1 MGRLRG
7 AAWPRPAAQG
17 PTPAPPRRLQVWPG
31 SPPGTSPGARLAGE
45 GPGVTEAPIF
55 SWACGPPGGRR
66 ITASSAGGQRER
78 VSGGVPGPELGHAY
92 AMLEFQFSLPLRILR
107 EPVLAL
113 FPVPPPT
120 AGCVSLGHGREGG
133 GSWGWERCVWGEFG
147 KISGPP
153 SRRGK
158 LSLLS
163 LRGVSSL
170 VIPPPPSVSNNENFG
185 FGELGR
191 KPNRQPRKVIR

>member
-1 MGRLRG
+1 M
-7 AAWPRPAAQG
+7 
-17 PTPAPPRRLQVWPG
+17 
-31 SPPGTSPGARLAGE
+31 
-45 GPGVTEAPIF
+45 TEAPIF

-133 GSWGWERCVWGEFG
+133 GGVGAGKDAFGRVWKNLWTALETGE
-147 KISGPP
+147 
-153 SRRGK
+153 
-158 LSLLS
+158 
-163 LRGVSSL
+163 
-170 VIPPPPSVSNNENFG
+170 VIPSSP
-185 FGELGR
+185 
-191 KPNRQPRKVIR
+191 